1 MDLSYYVNE
10 LQKTEGELSELY
22 SETRKLL
29 DKISSIR
36 SHIEM
41 IKEQIDAE

>member
-1 MDLSYYVNE
+1 MDLSYYVKE
-10 LQKTEGELSELY
+10 LENAEGELSELY

-29 DKISSIR
+29 DKISSVR

-41 IKEQIDAE
+41 IKEQIDGE